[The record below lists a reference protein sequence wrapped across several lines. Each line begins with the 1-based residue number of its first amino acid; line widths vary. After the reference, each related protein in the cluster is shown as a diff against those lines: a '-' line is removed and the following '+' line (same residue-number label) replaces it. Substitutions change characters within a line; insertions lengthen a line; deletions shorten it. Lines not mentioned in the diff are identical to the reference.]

1 MAAQSAA
8 WLAPEGEASDFAL
21 ETSASLAPCPA
32 WASSAHVSRGGS
44 LRAVSALLGVL
55 GVVNEHASTLD
66 DAPCTA
72 PAAAPAAVPT
82 VPWSLCV
89 RVLHQLELLV
99 EMSAQRAFGS
109 DGKWLVLAALESSK
123 AALRLAVLTQSGGC
137 ILVGDVAPGSVAR
150 TPGWAL
156 HGEQGVR
163 ERAERT
169 LRALAAFRDGRALS
183 VRRPAPVLGCSPAV
197 LRPQA
202 AALLEVR
209 RRRMLLVGEALRVLR
224 PVVYCLAASR
234 YGRRSWK
241 PWVASLAMDLSRCV
255 HTTQRRCDARSRVRA
270 FAATLC

>member
-1 MAAQSAA
+1 VRLSRRAR
-8 WLAPEGEASDFAL
+8 LLGL
-21 ETSASLAPCPA
+21 LN
-32 WASSAHVSRGGS
+32 AHVPRGGS
-44 LRAVSALLGVL
+44 LSAVSALLGVL

-66 DAPCTA
+66 DTPCTA
-72 PAAAPAAVPT
+72 PATAPTAAPT

-99 EMSAQRAFGS
+99 EMSAQRAYGS
-109 DGKWLVLAALESSK
+109 DGKWLVLAALESGK
-123 AALRLAVLTQSGGC
+123 AALRLAMLTRSGGC
-137 ILVGDVAPGSVAR
+137 VLVGDVAPGSVSR

-156 HGEQGVR
+156 PGEQQGVR

-183 VRRPAPVLGCSPAV
+183 VRRLAPVLGCSPAV

-209 RRRMLLVGEALRVLR
+209 RRRLLLAGEALRVLR

-241 PWVASLAMDLSRCV
+241 PWLASLAMDLSRCV
-255 HTTQRRCDARSRVRA
+255 QHYPAPLRRALTRVLA
-270 FAATLC
+270 LAATLC